1 MSTPEV
7 LVVLCTVS
15 SDQEGRTIAGA
26 LVERGQAACVNLIP
40 QVRSIFRWKGQVCD
54 EAEGLLIVKTT
65 PAMLE
70 NVRQTIRDL
79 HSYELPEILAIPVAG
94 GDPAYID
101 WVAGEI
107 GPVTGTS

>member
-1 MSTPEV
+1 MSDTPI

-26 LVERGQAACVNLIP
+26 LVERRQAACVNLIP
-40 QVRSIFRWKGQVCD
+40 RIRSIFRWKGKVCD
-54 EAEGLLIVKTT
+54 EEEGLLIVKTT

-79 HSYELPEILAIPVAG
+79 HSYELPEILALPVAG
-94 GDPAYID
+94 GDSGYID
-101 WVAGEI
+101 WVAGEV
-107 GPVTGTS
+107 GPQTGPS